1 MERLRKDEGRLIPD
15 WFDYTACSGLSREM
29 VQRLSRVRPSTLG
42 QASRMAGVTPAAV
55 SLIQVFLEIQARGRT
70 A

>member
-1 MERLRKDEGRLIPD
+1 MVERLE
-15 WFDYTACSGLSREM
+15 
-29 VQRLSRVRPSTLG
+29 RVRPDTLG

-55 SLIQVFLEIQARGRT
+55 GLIQTFMEIQARGRT